1 MSEYSAVNTLRRA
14 LIALS
19 VFSEKHTSLTY
30 SLDIFNYCT
39 LVAISLKSNELGQ
52 VEKMLFFYS
61 FSVQHQ
67 IYFAA
72 VTDAITYALN
82 INGDCDHKEITQKKT

>member
-1 MSEYSAVNTLRRA
+1 M
-14 LIALS
+14 
-19 VFSEKHTSLTY
+19 
-30 SLDIFNYCT
+30 
-39 LVAISLKSNELGQ
+39 GQ

-82 INGDCDHKEITQKKT
+82 INGDCDKITKKKKWIPPPTTLFAKLSS

>member
-1 MSEYSAVNTLRRA
+1 M
-14 LIALS
+14 
-19 VFSEKHTSLTY
+19 
-30 SLDIFNYCT
+30 
-39 LVAISLKSNELGQ
+39 GQ

-82 INGDCDHKEITQKKT
+82 INGDCDHKEITKKKTWIPPPTTLFAKLSS

>member
-1 MSEYSAVNTLRRA
+1 
-14 LIALS
+14 
-19 VFSEKHTSLTY
+19 
-30 SLDIFNYCT
+30 
-39 LVAISLKSNELGQ
+39 
-52 VEKMLFFYS
+52 MLFFYS

-82 INGDCDHKEITQKKT
+82 INGDCDKITKKKKMDSTTNYIVRQIEQLIFFGHFYDAEHLTNIS

>member
-1 MSEYSAVNTLRRA
+1 M
-14 LIALS
+14 
-19 VFSEKHTSLTY
+19 
-30 SLDIFNYCT
+30 
-39 LVAISLKSNELGQ
+39 SLKSNELGQ

-72 VTDAITYALN
+72 VTDAITYTLN
-82 INGDCDHKEITQKKT
+82 ITGDCDHKEITQKKT